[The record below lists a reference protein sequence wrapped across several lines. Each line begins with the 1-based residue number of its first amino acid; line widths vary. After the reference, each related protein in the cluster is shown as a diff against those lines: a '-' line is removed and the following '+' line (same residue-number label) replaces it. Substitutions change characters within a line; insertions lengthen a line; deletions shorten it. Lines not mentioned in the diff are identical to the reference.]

1 MKAINSL
8 LFCLMGTI
16 SASAIGW
23 NQAYTFEKDGKWGL
37 MVNEEVCLLPTFESL
52 RPFGNYFIYT
62 DNDREGILDKN
73 RIITPAIYD
82 KIDGV
87 FNVRGLTYV
96 SYSNDGETGLKL
108 LGKVRKY
115 IDLTDHVHSDTIPDV
130 EILPPGKYSG
140 YKTLRGINDKDSGEN
155 ILICTDEQGN
165 IYIVDLENGANI
177 TPYFDLKKLGGNI
190 KDVLKGKKP
199 YSKLRIS
206 RHNYQLANDIEKVLK
221 KHPELKRKIPAL
233 PQYSRVITQQS
244 MYTSEEVLD
253 SITIG
258 EYEGVIT
265 KDGYISIPLQ
275 YSKNEDLRRRN
286 PANIMVFINNLNEEM
301 EKYSHRLPDTW
312 GLSSEA
318 SFEAYREY
326 YNKETGFY
334 ETCISAWEKLKEFAN
349 NRQDASQM
357 IKETIDDRISY
368 LQSKYDEVASE
379 ARKFNSVASVT
390 GAMNGLANNLRSI
403 AGAMQSGK
411 SSGSHSDYEIGG
423 DYSANL
429 SEPTATSDD
438 KGFSLSEQ
446 TSYNRDK
453 RTYESYDSQ
462 LSSHFAGNAVMSQS
476 SVNKA
481 QSEMKR
487 LRSKWESR
495 GKSFPH
501 LPNEDR

>member
-1 MKAINSL
+1 MY
-8 LFCLMGTI
+8 
-16 SASAIGW
+16 
-23 NQAYTFEKDGKWGL
+23 NQD
-37 MVNEEVCLLPTFESL
+37 
-52 RPFGNYFIYT
+52 
-62 DNDREGILDKN
+62 
-73 RIITPAIYD
+73 
-82 KIDGV
+82 
-87 FNVRGLTYV
+87 
-96 SYSNDGETGLKL
+96 
-108 LGKVRKY
+108 
-115 IDLTDHVHSDTIPDV
+115 
-130 EILPPGKYSG
+130 
-140 YKTLRGINDKDSGEN
+140 
-155 ILICTDEQGN
+155 
-165 IYIVDLENGANI
+165 
-177 TPYFDLKKLGGNI
+177 
-190 KDVLKGKKP
+190 
-199 YSKLRIS
+199 
-206 RHNYQLANDIEKVLK
+206 
-221 KHPELKRKIPAL
+221 
-233 PQYSRVITQQS
+233 
-244 MYTSEEVLD
+244 EVLD

-334 ETCISAWEKLKEFAN
+334 ETCISAWKKLKEFAN
-349 NRQDASQM
+349 SRQDASQM

-403 AGAMQSGK
+403 AGAMQLGK
-411 SSGSHSDYEIGG
+411 SSGSHSDYEIEG

-429 SEPTATSDD
+429 SEPTASGDD

-476 SVNKA
+476 SVDKA